1 MRASKESSTGGV
13 GVTEVAGLF
22 ERIRWAPVENPD
34 RHDLG
39 TDLLVA
45 VRDPRRFDRGALIG
59 VQVKGGTSWFSE
71 PVLEDSGEITG
82 WWHRNDSEHFD
93 YWIKYQLPHL
103 VVLYDINDRVGYW
116 VHVTSDRCE
125 STGKGCKIFVPKTN
139 TISERD
145 APKLLGIALAQR
157 GSISLEGTNFDA
169 ASTRVPPC
177 DRLRYALLIPRLV
190 APHGNSSASRA
201 LEPEEAIAL
210 LVLLYIPRLTERLE
224 KSRDWPNIDKAP
236 LNKDWRWQFA
246 FALWRFIAYEDRSGL
261 GDIRPNAVR
270 EDWRAALTA
279 LLAAAELHVG
289 DPLAGSSLVAQEL
302 ARDMAAPIDHAW
314 LHLHASCLAAEA
326 GERDTSRSHAS
337 QAISALAGIGDD
349 PTASLLSG
357 IAYRALF
364 NLTSWKDDID
374 SISESLRAGDNAGSW
389 WRDQQLRWALDAAA
403 LSQFRK
409 WAKDASSR
417 WDAEPPM
424 QQLLPSMFM
433 ALFSADR
440 VGLAAAESRLGRFG
454 AQCADTDDEFRSAFA
469 RLLKSGDKTSVLLAG
484 RRAWLFGPAL
494 ALAEL
499 SADCIP
505 KNVSPIC
512 EEAFLEFWR
521 QFGDLGVSSAADDMV
536 LWCLRRTAE
545 QMVDKESRSDGP
557 RIATLLAAIKGA
569 LEACSAP
576 IRERVAAELPA
587 VPVHWI
593 HMREFCSVAEVLN
606 RLAPGVLDAQL
617 FLTLADRGPE
627 HSDLARLL
635 GLSAK
640 LGSKI
645 ALVRLLEAAKAGNL
659 SAAAIAFDDG
669 ALTGEVAEHVAQ
681 TLAQSLEKERQEAAR
696 GTFRFGW
703 PVDRCLFL
711 LNLSLSFPHLGRWND
726 VMAYLGDCAVIAD
739 HKEASVYRIMHEFAH
754 LPEAAAKLLPLQL
767 DGLRSSR
774 FRPANCF
781 DTRAEGRSAA
791 GLASFV
797 QFGLGDQ
804 SDLDVEAFVSSAL
817 VSDAGDRQIAWR
829 VLGKLS
835 PPGYDFPALLSL
847 GDDDPSVRDAAARF
861 VARRVD
867 EGADTPTLRR
877 AVERICGDGGVLLPG
892 ALVSELSNC
901 CPEWV
906 RLMIEPMR
914 DHPAASVRA
923 AARSVLKCGVSLGC
937 PHSDRAD

>member
-22 ERIRWAPVENPD
+22 QRIRWGPVENPD

-59 VQVKGGTSWFSE
+59 VQVKGGPSWFAEHVS
-71 PVLEDSGEITG
+71 DDNDEITG

-93 YWIKYQLPHL
+93 YWIKHQLPHL
-103 VVLYDINDRVGYW
+103 VVLYDIDGRVGYW
-116 VHVTSDRCE
+116 VHVTSNRCE

-139 TISERD
+139 TVSECD
-145 APKLLGIALAQR
+145 APRLLEIALAQR

-169 ASTRVPPC
+169 ASTQVPPC
-177 DRLRYALLIPRLV
+177 DRLRYALLIPRLI
-190 APHGNSSASRA
+190 APHANSSASRA

-210 LVLLYIPRLTERLE
+210 MVLLHISRLTERLE
-224 KSRDWPNIDKAP
+224 KSRDWPKLNEAP
-236 LNKDWRWQFA
+236 LNRDWRWQFA
-246 FALWRFIAYEDRSGL
+246 FALWRFIAYHDRSGL
-261 GDIRPNAVR
+261 RDIQPNALR

-289 DPLAGSSLVAQEL
+289 DPLEGASLVAQEL
-302 ARDMAAPIDHAW
+302 ARDKAAPVDHAW
-314 LHLHASCLAAEA
+314 LHLHASRLAAEA
-326 GERDTSRSHAS
+326 DLRDTAISHAL
-337 QAISALAGIGDD
+337 QAVSALAGVGDD

-357 IAYRALF
+357 IAYRTLF
-364 NLTSWKDDID
+364 NLASWKESTE
-374 SISESLRAGDNAGSW
+374 SISEALRAGDNAGSW

-424 QQLLPSMFM
+424 QQLLPSVLM

-440 VGLAAAESRLGRFG
+440 LGLAAAEARLGRFG
-454 AQCADTDDEFRSAFA
+454 AQCAKTDDEFRSAFA
-469 RLLKSGDKTSVLLAG
+469 RLLKSGDKASVLLAG
-484 RRAWLFGPAL
+484 RRAWLFGPAR
-494 ALAEL
+494 ALADL
-499 SADCIP
+499 SVDCIP

-521 QFGDLGVSSAADDMV
+521 QFGDLGVSSAADDIA
-536 LWCLRRTAE
+536 LWCLSRTTE
-545 QMVDKESRSDGP
+545 QKVDKESRGDGP
-557 RIATLLAAIKGA
+557 RIATLLGAIKGA
-569 LEACSAP
+569 LGACSAP
-576 IRERVAAELPA
+576 IREKAAAELQA
-587 VPVHWI
+587 VPVHWT
-593 HMREFCSVAEVLN
+593 HMTEFCSVAEELD
-606 RLAPGVLDAQL
+606 RLAPSVLDAQF
-617 FLTLADRGPE
+617 FLTLASRGPE

-640 LGSKI
+640 LGSKT
-645 ALVRLLEAAKAGNL
+645 ALVRLLKAAKAGNL
-659 SAAAIAFDDG
+659 SAAAIAFIHG
-669 ALTGEVAEHVAQ
+669 ALSEEVAEHVAQ
-681 TLAQSLEKERQEAAR
+681 TLAQLLEQERQEAAR
-696 GTFRFGW
+696 GTFSFGR

-711 LNLSLSFPHLGRWND
+711 LDLSLSFPRLARWTV
-726 VMAYLGDCAVIAD
+726 VMAYLGDSAVIAD
-739 HKEASVYRIMHEFAH
+739 HKKASVYRIVRELGQ
-754 LPEAAAKLLPLQL
+754 LPVDAARLLPLQL

-774 FRPANCF
+774 FRPANRF
-781 DTRAEGRSAA
+781 DTWTEGRSAA

-804 SDLDVEAFVSSAL
+804 SDLDVEAFVSSAM

-829 VLGKLS
+829 MLGELR
-835 PPGYDFPALLSL
+835 PPGYDLPILLSL
-847 GDDDPSVRDAAARF
+847 GDADPSVRDAAARF

-877 AVERICGDGGVLLPG
+877 ALERICVDGSVLVPH
-892 ALVSELSNC
+892 ALVTEISNR
-901 CPEWV
+901 CPAWV
-906 RLMIEPMR
+906 KLMIKPMR

-923 AARSVLKCGVSLGC
+923 AARSVLN
-937 PHSDRAD
+937 PEP